1 MYFSLMFLKYSH
13 IKATWYSSCMSRYI
27 VYRYMTCIPF
37 FKLQSHFSQNNNF
50 KTWGE
55 HTEKSSLD
63 NALKLGI
70 YTQ

>member
-1 MYFSLMFLKYSH
+1 
-13 IKATWYSSCMSRYI
+13 
-27 VYRYMTCIPF
+27 MTCIPF